1 MALDYSQRTDSELV
15 QMAQQ
20 RGAKDNRAFNELFH
34 RYEDYIYHQCYRSFG
49 NAQDAEDMT
58 QEIFFKVYRGLAG
71 FAGRASFK
79 TWVFEITLNSC
90 RNEIRLRT
98 RRPVSAEQ
106 HIEEMEDHSLLPK
119 QNLALMHGVRD
130 QVDSVLQQLN
140 QTERQALLLKDMEG
154 LSYDE
159 IAIQQNISLSAAKMR
174 VMRSRLAFRKIYS
187 QSQAV
192 EDEQ

>member
-1 MALDYSQRTDSELV
+1 MPLDYSQRTDSELV
-15 QMAQQ
+15 QLAQQ

-34 RYEDYIYHQCYRSFG
+34 RYEDYVYRQCYRSFG

-58 QEIFFKVYRGLAG
+58 QEIFFKAYRGLPG
-71 FAGRASFK
+71 FAGRSSFK

-90 RNEIRLRT
+90 RNEIRRRS

-106 HIEEMEDHSLLPK
+106 DIEEMEDHSLLPK
-119 QNLALMHGVRD
+119 QNLALMHGDQD
-130 QVDSVLQQLN
+130 QVESVLQQLKES
-140 QTERQALLLKDMEG
+140 ERQALLLKDMQG
-154 LSYDE
+154 LRYDE
-159 IAIQQNISLSAAKMR
+159 VAAEQNILLSAAKMR
-174 VMRSRLAFRKIYS
+174 VMRARLAFRKIYL